1 MRHFRITTLLFLY
14 VGYVLIAT
22 LYPFELSADFTQSID
37 ESLSR
42 FLASIQGNWK
52 TLVSKDFLV
61 NILLFIPFGVL
72 LYRLLESLGRSKILT
87 ICLAAICGGCISFMI
102 ELCQVFISRH
112 PQALDVLSNTVGTGT
127 GALLSALWP
136 RPVAFV
142 AGVWER
148 GGGSRIA
155 LCLVLLYGA
164 LPLMLSIMQV
174 VAPFH
179 IWDSRFSFQIGNEA
193 TLNRPWLGKIYLVA
207 LYNRAL
213 SAYEISNNFYQ
224 GFASA
229 GSERRAEGLI
239 ALYTFGEMQGDIV
252 HDRSGFREPLDLVI
266 SPQDRVRWLGSSHG
280 IEILRPAILKSQQ
293 TGAKLITAINET
305 DEMSVE
311 VWLTP
316 DNTEQHGPAR
326 IVSVSADLTK
336 RNFTLGQE
344 GANIQ
349 FRLRTPVSI
358 TNRSPL
364 FLTTRDGVSTS
375 DESHVVATYTNGVE
389 RLYLNGKQQ
398 PELLNLT
405 SDGIVGFGTRK
416 TAVTQLAYT
425 FFYFFPVS
433 FFLVLFFLARS
444 GDPTNSVLLALAIT
458 IGLLIVTEFFQ
469 SFAFDRRLDV
479 PLLAYGLIIAA
490 LGAVSGRVF
499 ATNNGGLNTSWK
511 LSSVS

>member
-1 MRHFRITTLLFLY
+1 MKQLRVTSVLFLFG
-14 VGYVLIAT
+14 GYLLIGT
-22 LYPFELSADFTQSID
+22 LYPFELSGHFTQSID

-42 FLASIQGNWK
+42 FLTSIQGSWN

-72 LYRLLESLGRSKILT
+72 IYSLLESSERSKILT
-87 ICLAAICGGCISFMI
+87 ISLATICGGCISFMI

-112 PQALDVLSNTVGTGT
+112 PQALDLLSNTVGTGS
-127 GALLSALWP
+127 GALLAALWP

-148 GGGSRIA
+148 GGRSRIA

-164 LPLMLSIMQV
+164 LPLILSIMQV

-213 SAYEISNNFYQ
+213 SPYEISNNFYQ
-224 GFASA
+224 GFASV
-229 GSERRAEGLI
+229 GSERRAQGLI
-239 ALYTFGEMQGDIV
+239 ALYTFGEMQGGIV
-252 HDRSGFREPLDLVI
+252 HDTSGFREPLDLVI
-266 SPQDRVRWLGSSHG
+266 SPQDRVRWLGSSQG
-280 IEILRPAILKSQQ
+280 IEIFHPAIVRSQQ
-293 TGAKLITAINET
+293 TGTKLVTAVNAT

-316 DNTEQHGPAR
+316 DSTEQHGPAR
-326 IVSVSADLTK
+326 IVSISADLTQ
-336 RNFTLGQE
+336 RNFTLGQD

-364 FLTTRDGVSTS
+364 FLTTRDEISTS
-375 DESHVVATYTNGVE
+375 DQSHVVTTYTNGVE
-389 RLYLNGKQQ
+389 RSYLNGKEQ
-398 PELLNLT
+398 PEIVLT
-405 SDGIVGFGTRK
+405 RDGIVGFGTRK
-416 TAVTQLAYT
+416 TAVAQLAYA

-444 GDPTNSVLLALAIT
+444 GDPTNSLLLALVIT
-458 IGLLIVTEFFQ
+458 IGLLVVTEFFQ
-469 SFAFDRRLDV
+469 SFAFDRRIDV
-479 PLLAYGLIIAA
+479 PLLGYGLIIAA
-490 LGAVSGRVF
+490 LGALSGRAF
-499 ATNNGGLNTSWK
+499 ATNNGGLNASWK

>member
-1 MRHFRITTLLFLY
+1 MKQLRVTSVLFLFG
-14 VGYVLIAT
+14 GYLLIGT

-42 FLASIQGNWK
+42 FLASIQANSK
-52 TLVSKDFLV
+52 TPFSKDFLV

-72 LYRLLESLGRSKILT
+72 LYQLLESSERSKILT
-87 ICLAAICGGCISFMI
+87 ISLAAICGGCISFMI

-112 PQALDVLSNTVGTGT
+112 PQALDVLSNTVGTGS
-127 GALLSALWP
+127 GALLAALWP

-148 GGGSRIA
+148 GGRSRIA

-164 LPLMLSIMQV
+164 LPLILSIMQV

-179 IWDSRFSFQIGNEA
+179 IWDSRFSFQVGNEA

-213 SAYEISNNFYQ
+213 SPYEISNNFYQ

-229 GSERRAEGLI
+229 GSERRAAEGLI

-252 HDRSGFREPLDLVI
+252 HDTSGFREPLDLVI
-266 SPQDRVRWLGSSHG
+266 SPQDRVRWLGSSQG
-280 IEILRPAILKSQQ
+280 IEILHPAIVRSQQ
-293 TGAKLITAINET
+293 TGTKLVTAVNAT

-326 IVSVSADLTK
+326 IVSISADLTK
-336 RNFTLGQE
+336 RNFTLGQD

-364 FLTTRDGVSTS
+364 FLTTRDEVSTS
-375 DESHVVATYTNGVE
+375 DQSHVVTTYKNGVE
-389 RLYLNGKQQ
+389 RSYLNGKEQ
-398 PELLNLT
+398 PEVVLT
-405 SDGIVGFGTRK
+405 RDGIVGFGTRK
-416 TAVTQLAYT
+416 TAVAQLAYT

-444 GDPTNSVLLALAIT
+444 GDPTNSLLLALVISM
-458 IGLLIVTEFFQ
+458 GLLIVTEFFQ
-469 SFAFDRRLDV
+469 SFAFDRRIDV
-479 PLLAYGLIIAA
+479 PLIAYGLIIAA

-499 ATNNGGLNTSWK
+499 ATNNGGPNTSRK